1 MEFTIQT
8 TTPTQPRPRLSL
20 SAPLPAHHYQPAQT
34 KRTDLAGGTHTR
46 EMAGIRDGGG
56 GLDDEALQQLRSRAT
71 QLLLKEDWREYVA
84 VCSLIVDGA
93 SASGDRRVLC
103 SALAHRA
110 DARARLGDLP
120 GALADCDAALAADP
134 AHHGALLSKGALLRG
149 LGRYAPAA
157 DCFRAALAFAGGGG
171 AADEARELVEQCRRL
186 EAQARSG
193 AVDLSE
199 WVLAGFAGRCP
210 DLAEYVGPVE
220 VRRSAHGGRGVFAVK
235 NIEAGATL
243 IIAKAVAI
251 GRGVVT
257 DAADGGEKMA
267 VWKEFVDKVLD
278 AAEKC
283 PRTAALI
290 QTLSTGEERQ
300 EELVVPSMAL
310 FRQEPQDLSLS
321 DGGSVAREAQEVL
334 DVDKILKVLDVN
346 CLTEDAPS
354 ANLFGNNGVVN
365 CGVGLWVL
373 PSFINHSC
381 HPNARRTHAGDHA
394 IVHASRDIKAGEE
407 ITFAFEAEDAVLKQE
422 LVKSENDLA
431 NGGDMGALVVRLEE
445 KMRKSMV
452 KERRKAFL
460 RASFWNAYSALFDS
474 DKLVRKWGRRVP
486 GEAVVA
492 ESVADAVG
500 GNESVLRA
508 MLRGAKDGNGCGNR
522 LEVEDKVLRIGRAT
536 YGKVVKR
543 NAMRALFRLTLDSN
557 NNSNL

>member
-1 MEFTIQT
+1 
-8 TTPTQPRPRLSL
+8 
-20 SAPLPAHHYQPAQT
+20 
-34 KRTDLAGGTHTR
+34 
-46 EMAGIRDGGG
+46 MAGIRDGGG
-56 GLDDEALQQLRSRAT
+56 GGGLDDESLQQLRSRAT
-71 QLLLKEDWREYVA
+71 QLLLKEDWREYIA
-84 VCSLIVDGA
+84 VCSLIVDA
-93 SASGDRRVLC
+93 ASGSADRRALC

-110 DARARLGDLP
+110 DARARLGDVP

-157 DCFRAALAFAGGGG
+157 DCFRAALAGGGG
-171 AADEARELVEQCRRL
+171 GGGADEARELAEQCRRL
-186 EAQARSG
+186 EAQARTG
-193 AVDLSE
+193 AVDLSD

-210 DLAEYVGPVE
+210 DLAEFVGPVE
-220 VRRSAHGGRGVFAVK
+220 VRRSPRGGRGVFAAK
-235 NIEAGATL
+235 NVEAGTTL
-243 IIAKAVAI
+243 MIAKAVAT
-251 GRGVVT
+251 GRGVLP

-290 QTLSTGEERQ
+290 HALSTGEEPQ
-300 EELVVPSMAL
+300 DELVVPDMAL
-310 FRQEPQDLSLS
+310 FRQDPEDSNLS
-321 DGGSVAREAQEVL
+321 GGTDTATATVAQEVL
-334 DVDKILKVLDVN
+334 DVDRILKVLDVN

-354 ANLFGNNGVVN
+354 ANLLGSNGVIN

-381 HPNARRTHAGDHA
+381 HPNARRTHVGDCA
-394 IVHASRDIKAGEE
+394 IVHAARDIKAGEE
-407 ITFAFEAEDAVLKQE
+407 VTFAYFDVLVPLGKRREAARAWGFECRCDRCRFEADDAVLKQE
-422 LVKSENDLA
+422 IVKSENDLVR
-431 NGGDMGALVVRLEE
+431 GEGDMGALVVRLEE

-460 RASFWNAYSALFDS
+460 RASFWSAYSTLFDS

-486 GEAVVA
+486 SEAVVA

-500 GNESVLRA
+500 GNESVLRS
-508 MLRGAKDGNGCGNR
+508 MLRGAKDSNGCGNR
-522 LEVEDKVLRIGRAT
+522 LEVEDKVVKIGRAT

-543 NAMRALFRLTLDSN
+543 HAMRPLFGLTLDAN
-557 NNSNL
+557 NDNSL